1 MPRGYPQ
8 GMKRLVGFG
17 LASVFAAAA
26 FAGSSDARNAGGL
39 CTGSMLTGSF
49 KAVPG
54 SAGAGNIVYRLTVE
68 NASSAECGVTG
79 LPGLQLLGKTG
90 KKLPTNT
97 SFAGFRG
104 ALTAV
109 LVPLQPRGTASL
121 TARFSPDVP
130 GIGEQHPGACEA
142 TAYKLRVT
150 PSAGG
155 TAIVAISPPTPVCEH
170 GGMQL
175 TVFTAAK

>member
-1 MPRGYPQ
+1 
-8 GMKRLVGFG
+8 
-17 LASVFAAAA
+17 
-26 FAGSSDARNAGGL
+26 
-39 CTGSMLTGSF
+39 MLTGSF

-54 SAGAGNIVYRLTVE
+54 SAGAGNIVYRLTVK
-68 NASSAECGVTG
+68 NSSSAECGVTG
-79 LPGLQLLGKTG
+79 LPTLQLLGKTG
-90 KKLPTNT
+90 KKLPTSTMFNGT
-97 SFAGFRG
+97 PG

-109 LVPLQPRGTASL
+109 LVPLQPGGTASL

-155 TAIVAISPPTPVCEH
+155 TATVAITPATPVCEK
-170 GGMQL
+170 GRLQL
-175 TVFTAAK
+175 TAFTAAR